1 MGLCIMN
8 QLTKQEMQVALQQ
21 MTNSILD
28 KTASRQDI
36 INASLGIKQF
46 QCHKQ
51 DIQLLLDNLKDKLLE
66 HIVPVNNYQLQF
78 DREILNQLDL
88 ISRHLEIIESKITS
102 VLQKQQDMQS
112 QPNKVTKDSNSKFDQ
127 YYH

>member
-1 MGLCIMN
+1 MN